1 MGPVTGVAGGPDPRD
16 TGMVTSEAHQPA
28 DGLLREILTVERAK
42 TIDHVERLADSVRA
56 QPKPVCVAE
65 VVFGSNPD
73 G

>member
-1 MGPVTGVAGGPDPRD
+1 
-16 TGMVTSEAHQPA
+16 MVTSEAHQPA